1 MVIDVANNNYE
12 IEKKGVF
19 ISGANAIANK
29 IDRVE
34 IETPVCLH
42 TKNTINSEFIGAFTY
57 FSGSAF
63 MNKASSIGRFCMIN
77 RDVVIGLANQSVQSL
92 TSHMIFGTAECPWAD
107 DFHHL
112 SKEERRRLHAKQKNK
127 ELKYKDT
134 VYIGND
140 VWIGTGVQILLGVT
154 IGDGC
159 IIGAGSVV
167 TKDIPPYCVVGGVP
181 AKIIRRRFPGE
192 IISCLLSLEWWKY
205 GADVMKGLD
214 ITEPEKCVWELK
226 RRIERGFPK
235 YKCDRFVFYKNEK
248 YYEHLDYQGNVIS
261 KIYGKGG

>member
-1 MVIDVANNNYE
+1 
-12 IEKKGVF
+12 
-19 ISGANAIANK
+19 
-29 IDRVE
+29 
-34 IETPVCLH
+34 
-42 TKNTINSEFIGAFTY
+42 
-57 FSGSAF
+57 
-63 MNKASSIGRFCMIN
+63 MIN

-181 AKIIRRRFPGE
+181 AKIIRRRFPEE